1 LGDRKWK
8 YNHNNCRRRE
18 RAVRFSPRFADGDR
32 ELFLLEEEEK
42 KAIVSVQI
50 SNGVLNVV

>member
-1 LGDRKWK
+1 VEIQS
-8 YNHNNCRRRE
+8 HNTAGGE
-18 RAVRFSPRFADGDR
+18 RGPAVRFSPRFADGDR